1 MRNRP
6 TDAESTVTANM
17 HSDALACIA
26 MWAHESAYLGAD
38 MCDVYDL
45 GLDFIHFGY
54 GRHGCE
60 AYATARPM
68 QNQQ

>member
-1 MRNRP
+1 
-6 TDAESTVTANM
+6 M

-26 MWAHESAYLGAD
+26 TWAHESAYLGAD

-54 GRHGCE
+54 GRHGCDV
-60 AYATARPM
+60 YATA
-68 QNQQ
+68 